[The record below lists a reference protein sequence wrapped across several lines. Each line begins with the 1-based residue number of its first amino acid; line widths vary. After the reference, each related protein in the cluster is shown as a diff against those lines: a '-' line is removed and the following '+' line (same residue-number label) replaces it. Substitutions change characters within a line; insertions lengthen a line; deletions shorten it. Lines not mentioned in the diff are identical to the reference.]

1 MSPGEPLRE
10 PGSVNTISLKLLAL
24 LLGIM
29 AWYLIQDA
37 IRVDT
42 VRRQAAAEPRLDP
55 PAGLATRRLDR
66 LPIHV
71 LAPPG
76 ARDWRVAPATASVWL
91 EGHPADVARVDRS
104 GVRPTASVWLEGHP
118 ADVARVDRSGVRL
131 FVDGALLTDSAG
143 ESVMLPVRTHVTPD
157 ARVKA
162 QAEPMLVEVSVRH
175 PEKGEGP

>member
-104 GVRPTASVWLEGHP
+104 GVR
-118 ADVARVDRSGVRL
+118 L

>member
-104 GVRPTASVWLEGHP
+104 GVR
-118 ADVARVDRSGVRL
+118 L

-162 QAEPMLVEVSVRH
+162 QAEPMLVEVSVRP

>member
-42 VRRQAAAEPRLDP
+42 VRRQAAAEPRPDP

-76 ARDWRVAPATASVWL
+76 ARDWRVAPA
-91 EGHPADVARVDRS
+91 
-104 GVRPTASVWLEGHP
+104 TASVWLEGHP